1 MSVGQKNANIRNQF
15 FIFVVSLLLKV
26 NTGANASDSI
36 SAPLVTEVTALTTT
50 YAFATAHFKIIF
62 MRRIKQHKIFFLVK
76 IL

>member
-1 MSVGQKNANIRNQF
+1 M
-15 FIFVVSLLLKV
+15 LLKV

-36 SAPLVTEVTALTTT
+36 SAPLVTEVTALPTT